1 MVEKIVE
8 NHDYNSEPLG
18 INKIFNTTPEHIQII

>member
-8 NHDYNSEPLG
+8 NQGYNSQPLG
-18 INKIFNTTPEHIQII
+18 INKIFNTTPEHIHII

>member
-1 MVEKIVE
+1 MVEKIAE
-8 NHDYNSEPLG
+8 NQDYNSESLG

>member
-1 MVEKIVE
+1 MVEKIAE
-8 NHDYNSEPLG
+8 NQDYNSQPLG

>member
-1 MVEKIVE
+1 MVEKIAE
-8 NHDYNSEPLG
+8 NQDYNPEPLG

>member
-1 MVEKIVE
+1 MFEEIAE
-8 NHDYNSEPLG
+8 NQDYNSEPLG

>member
-8 NHDYNSEPLG
+8 NQDYNSQPLV
-18 INKIFNTTPEHIQII
+18 INKIFNTTPELIQII

>member
-1 MVEKIVE
+1 MVEKIAE
-8 NHDYNSEPLG
+8 NQNYNFEPLG